1 MRGLPSLSPLPLERE
16 RARVRGNLISF
27 PLPLILGAKLESLI
41 TGKKSPGKI
50 NQKLDW
56 FRSIS
61 CL

>member
-1 MRGLPSLSPLPLERE
+1 MGE
-16 RARVRGNLISF
+16 RARVRENLISF
-27 PLPLILGAKLESLI
+27 PLPLILAAKFESLI
-41 TGKKSPGKI
+41 TGKKSLGKI